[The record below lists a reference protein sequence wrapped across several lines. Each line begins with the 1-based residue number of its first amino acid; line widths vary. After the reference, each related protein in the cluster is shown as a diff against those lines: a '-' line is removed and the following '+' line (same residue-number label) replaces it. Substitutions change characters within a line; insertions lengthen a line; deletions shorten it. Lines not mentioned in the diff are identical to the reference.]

1 MFARVRSDRRRL
13 MTGKLKQEERKNYE
27 SRTEQLPHYEEKFEF

>member
-1 MFARVRSDRRRL
+1 

-27 SRTEQLPHYEEKFEF
+27 NNRATTTLWRKKFEF

>member
-1 MFARVRSDRRRL
+1 

-27 SRTEQLPHYEEKFEF
+27 NRTEQLPHYEEKNLNFN